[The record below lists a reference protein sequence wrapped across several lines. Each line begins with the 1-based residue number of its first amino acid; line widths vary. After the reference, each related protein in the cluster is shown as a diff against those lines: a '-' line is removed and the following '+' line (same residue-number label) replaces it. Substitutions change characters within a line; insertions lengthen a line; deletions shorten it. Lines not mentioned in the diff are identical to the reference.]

1 MTEFNL
7 IRRPRAAGGD
17 PTGPGRVRIRDEPR
31 ANHAAAGVGS
41 DDRRGRIGAVET
53 TPPPPP
59 RRPTGQDTAITAW
72 RDALRSTGRVASK
85 AGSTTRRTIRRATNA
100 QGAGESGLAKITELS
115 GVNAAGDAAV
125 TVALAGTLF
134 FSAQPDQARGRVAL
148 FLLVTMIPFALLAPL
163 IGPML
168 DKFRSGRRYAL
179 ALTFGIRAFLAWS
192 MVGSVGNA
200 SLWLYPAV
208 FGVLACSRA
217 YGVTR
222 AAGIPRLLPPNV
234 PLVRANS
241 WMNMAGLLASA
252 VAGGLGAAITHVA
265 GPEWTLRG
273 ATVIFIVGAVLAVKL
288 PKRVDSAADE
298 RPAAMSETGPV
309 SRIRPTERHA
319 TYIGPSVELGL
330 QANMA
335 FRGLSGFLTLFLSFL
350 LRKEHIGGLTDTAA
364 IGLVLGA
371 VGVGSAVGT
380 AFGALMKQRAPE
392 ALQVLLLIAQTVV
405 LLATTVY
412 WGLPT
417 VLIAG
422 LVIGI
427 AQTLGKL
434 GLDAMIQRDVDEDVR
449 SSAFARSET
458 RLQLA
463 WVIGGGLGTA
473 LPLRGDVGFGIASG
487 VMMALT
493 LQLITKARDN
503 RRNHKRGVDS
513 SRIYDTDP
521 QAEQRP
527 LPMPDWVQTPITPET
542 PFPPLSVQHP
552 DDHRN

>member
-1 MTEFNL
+1 
-7 IRRPRAAGGD
+7 
-17 PTGPGRVRIRDEPR
+17 
-31 ANHAAAGVGS
+31 
-41 DDRRGRIGAVET
+41 VE

-59 RRPTGQDTAITAW
+59 PRPGGQDSAINAW
-72 RDALRSTGRVASK
+72 RDALRSTGRAASK
-85 AGSTTRRTIRRATNA
+85 AGATTRRTVRRATNA
-100 QGAGESGLAKITELS
+100 QGAGESGLAKLTELS

-125 TVALAGTLF
+125 AVALAGTLF
-134 FSAQPDQARGRVAL
+134 FSVPLGQARGRVAL
-148 FLLVTMIPFALLAPL
+148 YLLITMIPFALLAPL

-179 ALTFGIRAFLAWS
+179 AITFAIRAFLAWT
-192 MVGSVGNA
+192 MVGAVADA

-222 AAGIPRLLPPNV
+222 AAGIPRLLPPAV

-241 WMNMAGLLASA
+241 WMNMAGLLSSA
-252 VAGGLGAAITHVA
+252 VAGGLGAAITHFA

-309 SRIRPTERHA
+309 SRLRPNESRA
-319 TYIGPSVELGL
+319 IYIGPSVELGL

-335 FRGLSGFLTLFLSFL
+335 FRALSGFLTLFLAFL
-350 LRKEHIGGLTDTAA
+350 LRKEPIGGLADTAA

-371 VGVGSAVGT
+371 VGVGSAIGT

-392 ALQVLLLIAQTVV
+392 AMQVLLLVAQTVV
-405 LLATTVY
+405 LLGTTVA
-412 WGLPT
+412 WGLAT
-417 VLIAG
+417 VLTAG
-422 LVIGI
+422 VVIGI

-434 GLDAMIQRDVDEDVR
+434 GLDAMIQRDVHEDVR

-463 WVIGGGLGTA
+463 WVVGGGFGTA

-487 VMMALT
+487 VMIALT
-493 LQLITKARDN
+493 LQLLTKAREN
-503 RRNHKRGVDS
+503 RRNRKRGVDPGS
-513 SRIYDTDP
+513 TATAPGAAPAPSA
-521 QAEQRP
+521 Q
-527 LPMPDWVQTPITPET
+527 PMPDWIDTPAPITPET
-542 PFPPLSVQHP
+542 PFPPLSVQRP
-552 DDHRN
+552 DDHR

>member
-1 MTEFNL
+1 
-7 IRRPRAAGGD
+7 
-17 PTGPGRVRIRDEPR
+17 
-31 ANHAAAGVGS
+31 
-41 DDRRGRIGAVET
+41 VETT

-59 RRPTGQDTAITAW
+59 RPGGQGSATNAW
-72 RDALRSTGRVASK
+72 RDALRTTGRAASK

-125 TVALAGTLF
+125 AVALAGTLF
-134 FSAQPDQARGRVAL
+134 FSVPLGQARGRVAL
-148 FLLVTMIPFALLAPL
+148 YLLITMIPFALLAPL

-179 ALTFGIRAFLAWS
+179 ALTFAIRAFLAWS
-192 MVGSVGNA
+192 MVGAVADA

-222 AAGIPRLLPPNV
+222 AAGIPRLLPPAV

-241 WMNMAGLLASA
+241 WMNMAGLLSSA
-252 VAGGLGAAITHVA
+252 VAAGLGAGITHVA

-273 ATVIFIVGAVLAVKL
+273 ATVIFIVGAVLAIKL

-309 SRIRPTERHA
+309 SRIRPTEHQA
-319 TYIGPSVELGL
+319 SYIGPAVELGL

-335 FRGLSGFLTLFLSFL
+335 FRGLSGFLTLFLAFL
-350 LRKEHIGGLTDTAA
+350 LRKEPIGGLADTAA

-371 VGVGSAVGT
+371 VGVGSAIGT

-392 ALQVLLLIAQTVV
+392 VMQVLLLIAQTVV
-405 LLATTVY
+405 LLGTTVY
-412 WGLPT
+412 WGLAT

-422 LVIGI
+422 TVIGI

-487 VMMALT
+487 VMIALT
-493 LQLITKARDN
+493 LQLVAKARDN
-503 RRNHKRGVDS
+503 HRSRRRES
-513 SRIYDTDP
+513 ARQP
-521 QAEQRP
+521 EPAQPEQALQQPP

-542 PFPPLSVQHP
+542 PFPPLSVQRP
-552 DDHRN
+552 DDTH

>member
-1 MTEFNL
+1 
-7 IRRPRAAGGD
+7 
-17 PTGPGRVRIRDEPR
+17 
-31 ANHAAAGVGS
+31 
-41 DDRRGRIGAVET
+41 VET

-192 MVGSVGNA
+192 MVGSVADA

-222 AAGIPRLLPPNV
+222 AAGIPRLLPPAV

-309 SRIRPTERHA
+309 SRIRPTEHHA
-319 TYIGPSVELGL
+319 SYIGPSVELGL

-392 ALQVLLLIAQTVV
+392 AMQVLLLVAQTIV

-503 RRNHKRGVDS
+503 RRNRNRGVAQPEPGQ
-513 SRIYDTDP
+513 P
-521 QAEQRP
+521 QQQNP

-552 DDHRN
+552 DDHR

>member
-1 MTEFNL
+1 
-7 IRRPRAAGGD
+7 
-17 PTGPGRVRIRDEPR
+17 
-31 ANHAAAGVGS
+31 
-41 DDRRGRIGAVET
+41 VET

-59 RRPTGQDTAITAW
+59 PRPTGQDTAITAW

-85 AGSTTRRTIRRATNA
+85 AGSTTRRTVRRATNA

-192 MVGSVGNA
+192 MVGSVADA

-222 AAGIPRLLPPNV
+222 AAGIPRLLPPAV

-309 SRIRPTERHA
+309 SRIRPTEHHA
-319 TYIGPSVELGL
+319 SYIGPSVELGL

-392 ALQVLLLIAQTVV
+392 AMQVLLLIAQTIV

-493 LQLITKARDN
+493 LQLITKAREN
-503 RRNHKRGVDS
+503 RRNRKRG
-513 SRIYDTDP
+513 IPLPEPGQP
-521 QAEQRP
+521 QHP

-552 DDHRN
+552 DDTR

>member
-1 MTEFNL
+1 
-7 IRRPRAAGGD
+7 
-17 PTGPGRVRIRDEPR
+17 
-31 ANHAAAGVGS
+31 
-41 DDRRGRIGAVET
+41 VETT

-59 RRPTGQDTAITAW
+59 RPGGQGSATNAW
-72 RDALRSTGRVASK
+72 RDALRTTGRAASK

-125 TVALAGTLF
+125 AVALAGTLF
-134 FSAQPDQARGRVAL
+134 FSVPLGQARGRVAL
-148 FLLVTMIPFALLAPL
+148 YLLITMIPFALLAPL

-179 ALTFGIRAFLAWS
+179 AVTFAIRAFLAWS
-192 MVGSVGNA
+192 MVGAVADA

-222 AAGIPRLLPPNV
+222 AAGIPRLLPPAV

-241 WMNMAGLLASA
+241 WMNMAGLLSSA
-252 VAGGLGAAITHVA
+252 VAAGLGAGITHVA

-273 ATVIFIVGAVLAVKL
+273 ATVIFIVGAVLAIKL

-309 SRIRPTERHA
+309 SRIRPTEHQA
-319 TYIGPSVELGL
+319 SYIGPAVELGL

-335 FRGLSGFLTLFLSFL
+335 FRGLSGFLTLFLAFL
-350 LRKEHIGGLTDTAA
+350 LRKEPIGGLADTAA

-371 VGVGSAVGT
+371 VGVGSAIGT

-392 ALQVLLLIAQTVV
+392 VMQVLLLIAQTVV
-405 LLATTVY
+405 LLGTTVY
-412 WGLPT
+412 WGLAT

-422 LVIGI
+422 TVIGI

-487 VMMALT
+487 VMIALT
-493 LQLITKARDN
+493 LQLVAKARDN
-503 RRNHKRGVDS
+503 HRNRRRES
-513 SRIYDTDP
+513 ARQP
-521 QAEQRP
+521 EPAQPEQALQQPP

-542 PFPPLSVQHP
+542 PFPPLSVQRP
-552 DDHRN
+552 DDTH

>member
-1 MTEFNL
+1 
-7 IRRPRAAGGD
+7 
-17 PTGPGRVRIRDEPR
+17 
-31 ANHAAAGVGS
+31 
-41 DDRRGRIGAVET
+41 
-53 TPPPPP
+53 
-59 RRPTGQDTAITAW
+59 
-72 RDALRSTGRVASK
+72 
-85 AGSTTRRTIRRATNA
+85 
-100 QGAGESGLAKITELS
+100 
-115 GVNAAGDAAV
+115 
-125 TVALAGTLF
+125 
-134 FSAQPDQARGRVAL
+134 
-148 FLLVTMIPFALLAPL
+148 
-163 IGPML
+163 
-168 DKFRSGRRYAL
+168 
-179 ALTFGIRAFLAWS
+179 
-192 MVGSVGNA
+192 
-200 SLWLYPAV
+200 
-208 FGVLACSRA
+208 
-217 YGVTR
+217 
-222 AAGIPRLLPPNV
+222 
-234 PLVRANS
+234 
-241 WMNMAGLLASA
+241 
-252 VAGGLGAAITHVA
+252 
-265 GPEWTLRG
+265 
-273 ATVIFIVGAVLAVKL
+273 
-288 PKRVDSAADE
+288 
-298 RPAAMSETGPV
+298 
-309 SRIRPTERHA
+309 
-319 TYIGPSVELGL
+319 
-330 QANMA
+330 MA

-392 ALQVLLLIAQTVV
+392 AMQVLLLIAQTIV

-434 GLDAMIQRDVDEDVR
+434 GLDSMIQRDVDEDVR

-503 RRNHKRGVDS
+503 RRNRKRVPLPEPG
-513 SRIYDTDP
+513 
-521 QAEQRP
+521 QRQPP

-552 DDHRN
+552 DDTR

>member
-1 MTEFNL
+1 M
-7 IRRPRAAGGD
+7 A
-17 PTGPGRVRIRDEPR
+17 
-31 ANHAAAGVGS
+31 
-41 DDRRGRIGAVET
+41 
-53 TPPPPP
+53 
-59 RRPTGQDTAITAW
+59 AW
-72 RDALRSTGRVASK
+72 RDALRSTGRAASR
-85 AGSTTRRTIRRATNA
+85 AGSTTRRTVRRATNA
-100 QGAGESGLAKITELS
+100 QGAGESGLAKLTELS

-125 TVALAGTLF
+125 AVALAGTLF
-134 FSAQPDQARGRVAL
+134 FSVPLGQARGRVAL
-148 FLLVTMIPFALLAPL
+148 YLLITMIPFALLAPL

-179 ALTFGIRAFLAWS
+179 AITFVIRAFLAWS
-192 MVGSVGNA
+192 MVGAVANA

-222 AAGIPRLLPPNV
+222 AAGIPRLLPPAV

-241 WMNMAGLLASA
+241 WMNMAGLLSSA
-252 VAGGLGAAITHVA
+252 VAAGLGAAITHVA

-273 ATVIFIVGAVLAVKL
+273 ATLIFILGAVLAVRL

-298 RPAAMSETGPV
+298 RPAAMSETGAV
-309 SRIRPTERHA
+309 ARIRPTEHQA
-319 TYIGPSVELGL
+319 AYIGPAVELGL

-335 FRGLSGFLTLFLSFL
+335 FRGLSGFLTLFLAFL
-350 LRKEHIGGLTDTAA
+350 LRKEPIGGLADTAA

-371 VGVGSAVGT
+371 VGVGSVIGT
-380 AFGALMKQRAPE
+380 AVGALMKQKAPE
-392 ALQVLLLIAQTVV
+392 VMQVLLMVAQTVV
-405 LLATTVY
+405 LLGTTVA
-412 WGLPT
+412 WGLAT

-422 LVIGI
+422 VVIGV

-493 LQLITKARDN
+493 LQLVGKARQN
-503 RRNHKRGVDS
+503 RRDHKRGIVPGS
-513 SRIYDTDP
+513 TPRADTP
-521 QAEQRP
+521 QQQSAP
-527 LPMPDWVQTPITPET
+527 LPMPDWVAPPITPET
-542 PFPPLSVQHP
+542 PFPPLAAQGPEDTPAPYSP
-552 DDHRN
+552 PPGSTWRGPGSR

>member
-1 MTEFNL
+1 
-7 IRRPRAAGGD
+7 
-17 PTGPGRVRIRDEPR
+17 
-31 ANHAAAGVGS
+31 
-41 DDRRGRIGAVET
+41 VET
-53 TPPPPP
+53 SPPPPP
-59 RRPTGQDTAITAW
+59 RRPTGQDAAINAW
-72 RDALRSTGRVASK
+72 RDALRSTGRAASK
-85 AGSTTRRTIRRATNA
+85 AGATTRRTVRRATNA
-100 QGAGESGLAKITELS
+100 QGAGESGLAKLTELS

-125 TVALAGTLF
+125 AVALAGTLF
-134 FSAQPDQARGRVAL
+134 FSVPLGQARGRVAL
-148 FLLVTMIPFALLAPL
+148 YLLITMIPFALLAPL

-179 ALTFGIRAFLAWS
+179 AVTFAIRAFLAWS
-192 MVGSVGNA
+192 MVGAVSDA

-222 AAGIPRLLPPNV
+222 AAGIPRLLPPAV

-252 VAGGLGAAITHVA
+252 VAAGLGAAITHFA

-309 SRIRPTERHA
+309 SRLRPNDTGA
-319 TYIGPSVELGL
+319 AYIGPSVELGL

-335 FRGLSGFLTLFLSFL
+335 FRGLSGFLTLFLAFL
-350 LRKEHIGGLTDTAA
+350 LRKEPIGGLADTAA

-371 VGVGSAVGT
+371 VGVGSAIGT
-380 AFGALMKQRAPE
+380 AVGALMKQRAPE
-392 ALQVLLLIAQTVV
+392 VMQVLLLVAQTVV
-405 LLATTVY
+405 LLGTTVA
-412 WGLPT
+412 WSLAT

-463 WVIGGGLGTA
+463 WVIGGGFGTA

-493 LQLITKARDN
+493 LQLLTKARDN
-503 RRNHKRGVDS
+503 RRDRKRGIDPS
-513 SRIYDTDP
+513 ATSYDTDP
-521 QAEQRP
+521 QRPAQQAP
-527 LPMPDWVQTPITPET
+527 LPMPDWIETPITPDT
-542 PFPPLSVQHP
+542 PFPPLAAQRPDHETRVQP
-552 DDHRN
+552 EPPSR